1 MEELL
6 SILPQDAVKRLVKKR
21 TILLYQGEVP
31 RSAYIMVRG
40 TAKVYR
46 LNNYG
51 EEQIVSFRLPGDI
64 FPESWLF
71 GRTSSTLFYYE
82 ALEDCEVIAVE
93 KSTLLKLISSSP
105 ALQKRLLN
113 YFINKHTSLLM
124 QVTALGQS
132 RAADKLLLMLFYLM
146 FRYGKETKPNEFTIS
161 IALTHT
167 MIGSLMGVTRETT
180 SVELGKLRK
189 KGVVSYS
196 SKQLIVYRQQLER
209 LLGDE
214 TITQITLR

>member
-6 SILPQDAVKRLVKKR
+6 AILPPDAVKRHIKKR

-31 RSAYIMVRG
+31 RSAYIMIRG

-51 EEQIVSFRLPGDI
+51 EEQIVSFRLPGDM

-82 ALEDCEVIAVE
+82 ALEDCEVIALD
-93 KSTLLKLISSSP
+93 KSTLLKLINSSH

-146 FRYGKETKPNEFTIS
+146 FRYGTETKPNEYTIS

-189 KGVVSYS
+189 KGVVSYT
-196 SKQLIVYRQQLER
+196 SKQLVVYRQQLER
-209 LLGDE
+209 ILGDE
-214 TITQITLR
+214 TLTQITLR

>member
-6 SILPQDAVKRLVKKR
+6 ALLPQDAVKRLIKKR

-51 EEQIVSFRLPGDI
+51 EEQIVSFRMPGDI

-71 GRTSSTLFYYE
+71 GRTSATLYYYE

-93 KSTLLKLISSSP
+93 KSVLLKLIGSSP

-146 FRYGKETKPNEFTIS
+146 FRYGKETKPGEFTIT
-161 IALTHT
+161 INLTHT
-167 MIGSLMGVTRETT
+167 TIGSLMGVTRETT

-189 KGVVSYS
+189 KGVVSYAG
-196 SKQLIVYRQQLER
+196 KQLTIYRQPLEK

-214 TITQITLR
+214 TITQVTLR

>member
-6 SILPQDAVKRLVKKR
+6 AILPQDTVRRFIKKR

-31 RSAYIMVRG
+31 RSAYIMVSG

-46 LNNYG
+46 INNYG
-51 EEQIVSFRLPGDI
+51 EEQIISFRVAGDI

-71 GRTSSTLFYYE
+71 GRTSSTLYYYE
-82 ALEDCEVIAVE
+82 ALEDCEVVAIE
-93 KSTLLKLISSSP
+93 KSAFLKLVEENS

-113 YFINKHTSLLM
+113 YFINKHTSMLM

-146 FRYGKETKPNEFTIS
+146 FRYGVELRPNEFTVS

-189 KGVVSYS
+189 KGVVTYD
-196 SKQLIVYRQQLER
+196 SKQLVVFRQQLEK

-214 TITQITLR
+214 TITQITLK